1 MARYFKHF
9 PKTFYTLNDDSP
21 GLDSVTNILARF
33 SIEPNLL
40 ENTNVFYPYDVQDTD
55 TPEIIASKIY
65 GSSEKH
71 WVVLS
76 FNKIVDPQWDW
87 PLNDNNFI
95 KYVNNKYTADAD
107 TANGETG
114 IAYALSESNIHA
126 YFKTVT
132 RTISAGASNRESA
145 SRSQIIEKLEV
156 DATTWATI
164 GASTNTFT
172 LKDGNQVT
180 EQVTKSTESYYT
192 YEFNENEAKRSIKIL
207 KPNFLLEL
215 EKEFKGVFLRWV
227 YQ

>member
-1 MARYFKHF
+1 MARYFRHF

-33 SIEPNLL
+33 SIESNLL

-65 GSSEKH
+65 GSPEKH
-71 WVVLS
+71 WVILS

-215 EKEFKGVFLRWV
+215 EKEFKGVFLR
-227 YQ
+227 

>member
-1 MARYFKHF
+1 MAKYFRHF

-33 SIEPNLL
+33 SIEPSLL

-65 GSSEKH
+65 GSPEKH

-95 KYVNNKYTADAD
+95 KYVNNKYTANAD

-132 RTISAGASNRESA
+132 RTISAGASNRESR
-145 SRSQIIEKLEV
+145 SRSEIIEKLEV
-156 DATTWATI
+156 DANTYATI
-164 GASTNTFT
+164 SASTNNFT
-172 LKDGNQVT
+172 LKDGNVVT
-180 EQVTKSTESYYT
+180 ETVTKSTESYYT
-192 YEFNENEAKRSIKIL
+192 YEFNENEAKRSIKLL
-207 KPNFLLEL
+207 KPDFLLEL
-215 EKEFKGVFLRWV
+215 DKEFKGVFLR
-227 YQ
+227 

>member
-1 MARYFKHF
+1 M
-9 PKTFYTLNDDSP
+9 
-21 GLDSVTNILARF
+21 
-33 SIEPNLL
+33 
-40 ENTNVFYPYDVQDTD
+40 
-55 TPEIIASKIY
+55 
-65 GSSEKH
+65 
-71 WVVLS
+71 
-76 FNKIVDPQWDW
+76 
-87 PLNDNNFI
+87 
-95 KYVNNKYTADAD
+95 
-107 TANGETG
+107 
-114 IAYALSESNIHA
+114 SESNIHA

-207 KPNFLLEL
+207 KPDFLLEL
-215 EKEFKGVFLRWV
+215 DKEFKGVFLR
-227 YQ
+227 

>member
-65 GSSEKH
+65 GSPEKH

-95 KYVNNKYTADAD
+95 KYVNNKYTANAD

-207 KPNFLLEL
+207 KPDFLLEL
-215 EKEFKGVFLRWV
+215 DKEFKGVFLR
-227 YQ
+227 

>member
-1 MARYFKHF
+1 MARYFRHF

-114 IAYALSESNIHA
+114 IQYALNESNIHA

-215 EKEFKGVFLRWV
+215 EKEFKGVFLR
-227 YQ
+227 

>member
-1 MARYFKHF
+1 MAKYFRHF

-33 SIEPNLL
+33 SIEPSLL

-65 GSSEKH
+65 GSPEKH

-87 PLNDNNFI
+87 PLKNENFI
-95 KYVNNKYTADAD
+95 EYVNNKYTANAD

-132 RTISAGASNRESA
+132 RTISAGASNRESR
-145 SRSQIIEKLEV
+145 SRSEIIEKLEV
-156 DATTWATI
+156 DANTYATI
-164 GASTNTFT
+164 SASTNNFT
-172 LKDGNQVT
+172 LKDGNVVT
-180 EQVTKSTESYYT
+180 ETVTKSTESYYT
-192 YEFNENEAKRSIKIL
+192 YEFNENEAKRSIKLL
-207 KPNFLLEL
+207 KPDFLLEL
-215 EKEFKGVFLRWV
+215 DKEFKGVFLR
-227 YQ
+227 

>member
-95 KYVNNKYTADAD
+95 KYVNNKYTANAD

-215 EKEFKGVFLRWV
+215 EKEFKGVFLR
-227 YQ
+227 

>member
-215 EKEFKGVFLRWV
+215 EKEFKGVFLR
-227 YQ
+227 

>member
-95 KYVNNKYTADAD
+95 KYVNNKYTANAD

-207 KPNFLLEL
+207 KPDFLLEL
-215 EKEFKGVFLRWV
+215 DKEFKGVFLR
-227 YQ
+227 

>member
-95 KYVNNKYTADAD
+95 KYVNNKYMADAD

-215 EKEFKGVFLRWV
+215 EKEFKGVFLR
-227 YQ
+227 